1 MTGDPRAGLA
11 SLVGGRALPLTQRS
25 QLMWEVEYTQEAR
38 AQRATLPAV
47 GRGALDEVVVRLGRD
62 PAQGPRYRAGYPAE
76 YRMLPFGE
84 WGLVVYLVHER
95 RRVVVLLDIVWA
107 GP

>member
-1 MTGDPRAGLA
+1 VAG
-11 SLVGGRALPLTQRS
+11 RR
-25 QLMWEVEYTQEAR
+25 
-38 AQRATLPAV
+38 
-47 GRGALDEVVVRLGRD
+47 ALDEVLERLGRD

-84 WGLVVYLVHER
+84 GGLVVYLVHER